1 MSIRQYVISD
11 PANIAYKQSQSD
23 VNGTPSVVWQ
33 QQMEKAYIKTYKMVH
48 NDRPDRYYD
57 IDYTTAFETQF
68 RPLQQIEDYNPHYI
82 DPENGVDPY
91 WDNSLYD
98 QRELLFKCDDYP
110 PTDDEDDPEVLDNR
124 LTRTLI
130 ELWQPNSEIINKKEI
145 EDPAIAN
152 GHQSEPGLLDESVF
166 LHVLIT
172 KEGEPAYI
180 PLSTNLGLKYKKRM
194 LYFPMDFGELTI
206 DGLIDTGALS
216 SAIPEADLRK
226 IRLLAPQPIVKEGPA
241 PTFQIMVANGQLET
255 QRALLNSSSRWEI
268 LNFMKY
274 S

>member
-1 MSIRQYVISD
+1 MWIRQYVISD

-23 VNGTPSVVWQ
+23 INGTPSVVWQ
-33 QQMEKAYIKTYKMVH
+33 QQMEKTYIKPYKMVL

-57 IDYTTAFETQF
+57 MDYTTAFERKF
-68 RPLQQIEDYNPHYI
+68 RPLQQIEDYDPHYI
-82 DPENGVDPY
+82 DPEYRVDPY

-98 QRELLFKCDDYP
+98 QREPQFKCDDYP
-110 PTDDEDDPEVLDNR
+110 PTDDENDLEIPDNN
-124 LTRTLI
+124 LTRALI
-130 ELWQPNSEIINKKEI
+130 ELWQPNSEITNEQEI
-145 EDPAIAN
+145 EDPIIEN
-152 GHQSEPGLLDESVF
+152 GLQFEPGLLDESAF

-206 DGLIDTGALS
+206 HGLVDTGAVS

-226 IRLLAPQPIVKEGPA
+226 IRLLAPQSIAKEGPA

-255 QRALLNSSSRWEI
+255 PKSTVEL
-268 LNFMKY
+268 
-274 S
+274 